1 MTLYSILMYP
11 LAYFYIRGVLLP
23 LWYSDWGMP
32 IFAALFILYTDLA
45 ARAAHRTAA
54 RETPIW
60 AGCWLALSL
69 AYPLFGYQ
77 PDPLGTWQWM
87 AWHIFAVWYVLA
99 RCGMLAQG
107 YSGSLVLLDGLAGA
121 FRLPFGNFFLRVR
134 TVFSALKTG
143 LHGRIKVRKALRV
156 LATVALTL
164 ALCGVAW
171 GLLAAADA
179 NFAALGQS
187 VADWWN
193 SLLNNI
199 KFIDTL
205 MHILLSLPVGAWLYG
220 LVFGALR
227 RTEPPTT
234 AAQCTAAL
242 EKCRILPGMTAIIV
256 VAALC
261 GVYALFFAMQ
271 AGEWFAAAP
280 LGLSAPDAT
289 AFAVDGFWELQ
300 KILLLNF
307 GVLAGVH
314 FLGRAPLPK
323 ALAAVFCG
331 FGLAFAALA
340 AGKLAVYVVL
350 YGLTPRRVIAGWFL
364 GVLAVWCV
372 LALVRVFRAI
382 PAAKLA
388 IFTAALSFTVISC
401 VNVKQRV
408 IDVNLARYEAG
419 IDETLDWGVL
429 WECGY
434 EAEPFSR

>member
-1 MTLYSILMYP
+1 MLYAVLMYP
-11 LAYFYIRGVLLP
+11 LAYLYIRGVAFAKEYP
-23 LWYSDWGMP
+23 GWGMP
-32 IFAALFILYTDLA
+32 VFAVLFLLYTELA
-45 ARAAHRTAA
+45 ARRAGRTAA
-54 RETPIW
+54 KETPVW
-60 AGCWLALSL
+60 AGCWLALSVAL
-69 AYPLFGYQ
+69 PLFGYQ
-77 PDPLGTWQWM
+77 PDPLGGWQGM
-87 AWHIFAVWYVLA
+87 VWHLYAVWYVLA

-107 YSGSLVLLDGLAGA
+107 RSGSLVLLDALAGL
-121 FRLPFGNFFLRVR
+121 FRLPFGGFFLRI
-134 TVFSALKTG
+134 TEVFKALRGG
-143 LHGRIKVRKALRV
+143 LHGRGRVRGLLRA
-156 LATVALTL
+156 LATAVLTL
-164 ALCGVAW
+164 AVCGAAW
-171 GLLAAADA
+171 GLLSAADA
-179 NFAALGQS
+179 NFAALGQG

-193 SLLNNI
+193 DLLNNVR
-199 KFIDTL
+199 FADTT
-205 MHILLSLPVGAWLYG
+205 MYFVLSLPVGAWLYG

-261 GVYALFFAMQ
+261 GVYALFFAVQ
-271 AGEWFAAAP
+271 AGKWFAAAP
-280 LGLSAPDAT
+280 LGLSAPDAA

-388 IFTAALSFTVISC
+388 IFTAALSFTVLSC

-434 EAEPFSR
+434 EGELFSR

>member
-1 MTLYSILMYP
+1 MLYAVLMYP
-11 LAYFYIRGVLLP
+11 LAYLYIRGVAFAKEYP
-23 LWYSDWGMP
+23 GWGMP
-32 IFAALFILYTDLA
+32 VFAVLFLLYTELA
-45 ARAAHRTAA
+45 ARRAGRTAA
-54 RETPIW
+54 KETPVW
-60 AGCWLALSL
+60 AGCWLALSVAL
-69 AYPLFGYQ
+69 PLFGYQ
-77 PDPLGTWQWM
+77 PEPLGGWQGM
-87 AWHIFAVWYVLA
+87 VWHLYAVWYVLA

-107 YSGSLVLLDGLAGA
+107 RSGSLVLLDGLAGV

-205 MHILLSLPVGAWLYG
+205 MYILLSLPVGAWLYG

-242 EKCRILPGMTAIIV
+242 EHARIVPRSTATV
-256 VAALC
+256 AVAALC
-261 GVYALFFAMQ
+261 GVYALFFAVQ

-280 LGLSAPDAT
+280 LGLSAPDAA

-388 IFTAALSFTVISC
+388 IFTAALSFTVLSC

>member
-1 MTLYSILMYP
+1 MLYAVLMYP
-11 LAYFYIRGVLLP
+11 LAYLYIRGVEYP
-23 LWYSDWGMP
+23 GWGMP
-32 IFAALFILYTDLA
+32 VFAVLFLLYTELA
-45 ARAAHRTAA
+45 ARRAGRAAAK
-54 RETPIW
+54 ETPVW
-60 AGCWLALSL
+60 AGCWLALSVAL
-69 AYPLFGYQ
+69 PLFGYQ
-77 PDPLGTWQWM
+77 PEPLGVWQGM
-87 AWHIFAVWYVLA
+87 VWHLYAVWYVLA

-107 YSGSLVLLDGLAGA
+107 RSGSLVLLDALAGLL
-121 FRLPFGNFFLRVR
+121 RLPFGNFFLRVR

-164 ALCGVAW
+164 ALCGTAW

-205 MHILLSLPVGAWLYG
+205 MYILLSLPVGAWLYG

-234 AAQCTAAL
+234 AVQCTAAL
-242 EKCRILPGMTAIIV
+242 EHARIVPRSTATV
-256 VAALC
+256 AVAALC
-261 GVYALFFAMQ
+261 GVYALFFAVQ

-280 LGLSAPDAT
+280 LGLSAPDAA

-388 IFTAALSFTVISC
+388 IFTAALSFTVLSC

-434 EAEPFSR
+434 EGEPFSR

>member
-1 MTLYSILMYP
+1 MLYAVLMYP
-11 LAYFYIRGVLLP
+11 LAYLYIRGVAFAKEYP
-23 LWYSDWGMP
+23 GWGMP
-32 IFAALFILYTDLA
+32 VFAVLFLLYTELA
-45 ARAAHRTAA
+45 ARRAGRTAA
-54 RETPIW
+54 KETPVW
-60 AGCWLALSL
+60 AGCWLALSVAL
-69 AYPLFGYQ
+69 PLFGYQ
-77 PDPLGTWQWM
+77 PEPLGGWQGM
-87 AWHIFAVWYVLA
+87 VWHLYAVWYVLA

-107 YSGSLVLLDGLAGA
+107 RSGSLVLLDGLAGV

-205 MHILLSLPVGAWLYG
+205 MYILLSLPVGAWLYG

-242 EKCRILPGMTAIIV
+242 EHARIVPRSTATV
-256 VAALC
+256 AVAALC
-261 GVYALFFAMQ
+261 GVYALFFAVQ

-280 LGLSAPDAT
+280 LGLSAPDAA

-388 IFTAALSFTVISC
+388 IFTAALSFTVLSC

-408 IDVNLARYEAG
+408 IDVNLARYGAG

-434 EAEPFSR
+434 EGEPFSR

>member
-1 MTLYSILMYP
+1 MTLYALLMYP
-11 LAYFYIRGVLLP
+11 LAYFYLRGVMFP
-23 LWYSDWGMP
+23 QSYPDWGMP
-32 IFAALFILYTDLA
+32 VFTALFIVYVDCA

-54 RETPIW
+54 RETPLW
-60 AGCWLALSL
+60 AVCWMALAA
-69 AYPLFGYQ
+69 AYPRYGYQ
-77 PDPLGTWQWM
+77 PGPLGDWQWP
-87 AWHIFAVWYVLA
+87 AWHLFAVWYVLA

-107 YSGSLVLLDGLAGA
+107 QSGSLAPLDALAG
-121 FRLPFGNFFLRVR
+121 FVLLPFGNFFLRVR

-164 ALCGVAW
+164 ALCGTAW

-205 MHILLSLPVGAWLYG
+205 MYILQSLPVGAWLYG

-242 EKCRILPGMTAIIV
+242 EHARIVPRSTATV
-256 VAALC
+256 AVAALC
-261 GVYALFFAMQ
+261 GVYALFFAVQ

-280 LGLSAPDAT
+280 LGLSAPDAA

-364 GVLAVWCV
+364 GVLAVWAV

-388 IFTAALSFTVISC
+388 IFTAALSFTVLSC

-434 EAEPFSR
+434 EGEPFSR

>member
-1 MTLYSILMYP
+1 MLYAVLMYP
-11 LAYFYIRGVLLP
+11 LAYLYIRGVAFTKEYP
-23 LWYSDWGMP
+23 GWGMP
-32 IFAALFILYTDLA
+32 VFAVLFLLYTELA
-45 ARAAHRTAA
+45 ARRAGRTAA
-54 RETPIW
+54 KETPVW
-60 AGCWLALSL
+60 AGCWLALSV
-69 AYPLFGYQ
+69 AMPLFGYQ
-77 PDPLGTWQWM
+77 PDPLGGWQGM
-87 AWHIFAVWYVLA
+87 VWHLYAVWYVLA

-107 YSGSLVLLDGLAGA
+107 RSGSLVLLDALAGL
-121 FRLPFGNFFLRVR
+121 FRLPFGGFFLRI
-134 TVFSALKTG
+134 TEVFKALRGG
-143 LHGRIKVRKALRV
+143 LHGRGRVRGLLRA
-156 LATVALTL
+156 LATAVLTL
-164 ALCGVAW
+164 AVCGAAW
-171 GLLAAADA
+171 GLLSAADA
-179 NFAALGQS
+179 NFAALGQG

-193 SLLNNI
+193 DLLNNVR
-199 KFIDTL
+199 FADTT
-205 MHILLSLPVGAWLYG
+205 MYFVLSLPVGAWLYG

-280 LGLSAPDAT
+280 LGLSAPDAA

-388 IFTAALSFTVISC
+388 IFTAALSFTVLSC